1 MGSYVCV
8 GCFHNS
14 DVDGSVYVF
23 HSYNRVNG
31 LHVSENKRLLDDIL
45 RRVGLSIETS
55 VPFLIIILFR
65 NGVMKVSTLRICT
78 WIDVLNVLQG

>member
-1 MGSYVCV
+1 
-8 GCFHNS
+8 
-14 DVDGSVYVF
+14 
-23 HSYNRVNG
+23 
-31 LHVSENKRLLDDIL
+31 VSENKRLLDDIL